1 MKFISNRIKFLII
14 TLLFSFSF
22 SQDYFD
28 VSIES
33 TGVSQL
39 IIFQESISGLQDGD
53 EIGVFD
59 NQAILN
65 SQDCSNQL
73 GELLVGSDVWS
84 GSQIALSSIGSI
96 NNCAF
101 GGFQLPGFVDGNSVI
116 VKVHRSGITYDTNL
130 TFSAGTGTFG
140 DLFMAISDIEVLGAD
155 DGGDGQISDGC
166 DLPNNNLYVTSEGS
180 VLYNSSS
187 AIGGF
192 QFDVDGASVSGGSG
206 GDAGSAGF
214 VVSAGGST
222 ILGFSFT
229 GASFGPGC
237 GTMVDLA
244 VSSGEPTGLSG
255 IVMSDPSG
263 SALSFDYYSGG
274 GNEDVLGCTDDSA
287 CNFNADANV
296 DDGSCEYALE
306 NFDCDGNC
314 IVEIDCSGECGGDAV
329 VDECGECNGPGAIY
343 ECGCEEIADNACDCD
358 GNIVDECGECGGD
371 GASFEC
377 WDGDIVCDSLEC
389 SEEPASNVLVSFGDV
404 DFNNSTVDIL
414 MDNSSPVGGF
424 QFSLTGASIISASGG
439 LAAENGFTLSNS
451 PDTVLGFSLTG
462 GSIPSGQGVLTQI
475 TVSFEG
481 SEICLSNV
489 IFSSALGE
497 AYDVELGDCFA
508 SDVVL
513 GCTDSLACNF
523 NEQATADDGSC
534 TYAEDFGWCDCNE
547 NIFDCSGECGGDA
560 LVDECGECGGD
571 NSSCSGCTDD
581 DALNYDD
588 EAIIDDGSCEY
599 EDYEGGIV
607 INEINYNP
615 ASSFDQSDTDYEFV
629 ELYNNYESDVD
640 LSEWNLESSNIDFT
654 FGDFILS
661 QGEYLLLA
669 RNSET
674 FEGSIAHGGGSL
686 LNNGDTI
693 TLTDDNGQIVD
704 IVVYSDGFQGDDDN
718 WPQGADAEGATLELV
733 NSNLDNSIPESW
745 QASYV
750 IPGGTPGYENSS
762 APEDVLGCTD
772 DSACNFNADA
782 NVDDGSCEYALE
794 NFDCDGNCIVEIDCS
809 GECGGDAVVDEC
821 GECNGPGAIYECG
834 CEEIADNACDC
845 DGNIVD
851 ECGECGGDGASFEC
865 WDGDIVCDSLECS
878 EEPEQG
884 FEVTIETTGVSQLII
899 FQASIS
905 GLEDGDQLGIFDGE
919 GILNSGD
926 CSADFGELLVGPISD
941 GTWSGSQLNLT
952 AIGSIDNCAF
962 GGFKLPGYVDGNP
975 VIVKVFREGEVFD
988 TNLTFSAGTGTYG
1001 DLFMAISEIEVL
1013 SGSDIL
1019 GCTDDSACNYD
1030 LEATLNDGSC
1040 EYALENFDCDGNC
1053 TVEVDCSGECAGDA
1067 IVDEC
1072 GECNGDGSSCAVY
1085 IESSLSTS
1093 VDEADLEDLDAFEE
1107 NFELLIESQLGL
1119 PDGSVEIISVTIL
1132 RDIEVIIEYSITLT
1146 DEELAESEFID
1157 EGSIQ
1162 DALDEVE
1169 SDIEE
1174 GGATFVEG
1182 CTDDSACNYDS
1193 DATLNDGSCEY
1204 ALENFD
1210 CDGNCIVEVDCSGE
1224 CAGDA
1229 IVDECGECNG
1239 PGAIYECGCEEVA
1252 DDACDCDGSTFDEC
1266 GECGGDNSQ
1275 CTGCIDEQA
1284 LNFDDEAIVEC
1295 DDCCLYPEDVGCTDS
1310 EACNFG
1316 DFAIS
1321 CDDCC
1326 DYGNE
1331 YFLDTDGD
1339 GLGYGLGDIYCEEDA
1354 PEGWVTNDEDSYP
1367 NCNSNVVDA
1376 CDICD
1381 GDNSSCSGCT
1391 DPEAFNYDMDAVV
1404 DDGSCIYIPLDFV
1417 YSQSTQQGFYFVLSS
1432 LIDGES
1438 LVEGEDWI
1446 GAFNGDT
1453 CVGSIPWSGEYTTI
1467 PAMGDDGSDYSDGYL
1482 QVNDMPSFV
1491 IYDGSEGSYYPAEPS
1506 EDIPWENNLF
1516 ATLDFINVYP
1526 DCNDDLGGSA
1536 FVDDC
1541 GVCSDGLT
1549 GHIANSDDIGCGC
1562 FAEFPQVYYFDV
1574 DLDGL
1579 GSGGDG
1585 EALYCSYLSDTLT
1598 DNTQY
1603 TLPQD
1608 GWVLD
1613 GGDTCP
1619 YDSENDADSDGL
1631 CGDVDEYPNCAANFY
1646 DCNEDCGGSAF
1657 IDDCGVCSE
1666 GLTDHPENS
1675 DIDCDGVCFGEA
1687 FENECGCVEGTTGLE
1702 EGFCLGC
1709 TDSNAWNC
1717 PDCPDAH
1724 NGNPDATVDDGSC
1737 IYAPDGWS
1745 FNQSTLQAFYFI
1757 ADADIDGS
1765 PISDGDWIGVFN
1777 GDICAGFWPW
1787 EGPYTAIPAMGDD
1800 GEDYSE
1806 GYFALGDFPEFRI
1819 YDGDIGQSFGAMP
1832 SENISWVNNGLSTL
1846 DFLSGFSSV
1855 TYTIDLNFG
1864 ANLVSFPALPED
1876 SSIGNIM
1883 QSIEE
1888 TVDGV
1893 IGEGVAANLLPN
1905 GQWVGSLDNISPT
1918 SGYWVKQTT
1927 SDELE
1932 VTGLP
1937 YDSDILFDLHFGAN
1951 LISYPFLGSA
1961 AIEETLPENA
1971 YEYLTGIIGEGV
1983 AATLLPNGSWAGSL
1997 EALQGKEGY
2006 WFISSGAFE
2015 FSYIPPIGTARSN
2028 FVELPDVPFEF
2039 DYAQSTKQA
2048 FYFVSDVE
2056 GADIG
2061 DWILAYSG
2069 DNVVGARMWSG
2080 SLVDVPV
2087 MGQDD
2092 QLSTAGYCMPEDTVK
2107 FKLFKADTGDLIDL
2121 TGSYDGWSDLSISFI
2136 ESLSYDSS
2144 SMVEGF
2150 GLSSIYPNPFNP
2162 STTIE
2167 FYAEIESSVNVSVYD
2182 LNGRLVDR
2190 IMDSSIGAGYHS
2202 VTWDASSFSSGIYIV
2217 QVQFDGSVHSSKI
2230 MLVK

>member
-1 MKFISNRIKFLII
+1 MIDPNLDNSLP
-14 TLLFSFSF
+14 
-22 SQDYFD
+22 
-28 VSIES
+28 ES
-33 TGVSQL
+33 W
-39 IIFQESISGLQDGD
+39 
-53 EIGVFD
+53 
-59 NQAILN
+59 QASYVIP
-65 SQDCSNQL
+65 
-73 GELLVGSDVWS
+73 
-84 GSQIALSSIGSI
+84 
-96 NNCAF
+96 
-101 GGFQLPGFVDGNSVI
+101 GGTPGF
-116 VKVHRSGITYDTNL
+116 
-130 TFSAGTGTFG
+130 
-140 DLFMAISDIEVLGAD
+140 E
-155 DGGDGQISDGC
+155 
-166 DLPNNNLYVTSEGS
+166 
-180 VLYNSSS
+180 NSS
-187 AIGGF
+187 A
-192 QFDVDGASVSGGSG
+192 
-206 GDAGSAGF
+206 
-214 VVSAGGST
+214 
-222 ILGFSFT
+222 
-229 GASFGPGC
+229 P
-237 GTMVDLA
+237 
-244 VSSGEPTGLSG
+244 
-255 IVMSDPSG
+255 
-263 SALSFDYYSGG
+263 
-274 GNEDVLGCTDDSA
+274 EDVLGCTDDSA
-287 CNFNADANV
+287 CNFNGEANV

-314 IVEIDCSGECGGDAV
+314 IVEVDCFGECGGDAV
-329 VDECGECNGPGAIY
+329 VDECGECGGDGIVDGTCDCEGNVDLGCGCGEPAAEENFDCDGNCIVEVDCFGECGGDAVVDECGECGGDGAIY

-358 GNIVDECGECGGD
+358 GNIVDECGECGGS

-377 WDGDIVCDSLEC
+377 WDGDVVCDGSEC
-389 SEEPASNVLVSFGDV
+389 SEEPV
-404 DFNNSTVDIL
+404 
-414 MDNSSPVGGF
+414 
-424 QFSLTGASIISASGG
+424 
-439 LAAENGFTLSNS
+439 
-451 PDTVLGFSLTG
+451 
-462 GSIPSGQGVLTQI
+462 
-475 TVSFEG
+475 
-481 SEICLSNV
+481 
-489 IFSSALGE
+489 
-497 AYDVELGDCFA
+497 
-508 SDVVL
+508 
-513 GCTDSLACNF
+513 
-523 NEQATADDGSC
+523 
-534 TYAEDFGWCDCNE
+534 
-547 NIFDCSGECGGDA
+547 
-560 LVDECGECGGD
+560 
-571 NSSCSGCTDD
+571 
-581 DALNYDD
+581 
-588 EAIIDDGSCEY
+588 
-599 EDYEGGIV
+599 
-607 INEINYNP
+607 
-615 ASSFDQSDTDYEFV
+615 
-629 ELYNNYESDVD
+629 
-640 LSEWNLESSNIDFT
+640 
-654 FGDFILS
+654 
-661 QGEYLLLA
+661 
-669 RNSET
+669 
-674 FEGSIAHGGGSL
+674 
-686 LNNGDTI
+686 
-693 TLTDDNGQIVD
+693 
-704 IVVYSDGFQGDDDN
+704 
-718 WPQGADAEGATLELV
+718 
-733 NSNLDNSIPESW
+733 
-745 QASYV
+745 
-750 IPGGTPGYENSS
+750 
-762 APEDVLGCTD
+762 
-772 DSACNFNADA
+772 
-782 NVDDGSCEYALE
+782 
-794 NFDCDGNCIVEIDCS
+794 
-809 GECGGDAVVDEC
+809 
-821 GECNGPGAIYECG
+821 
-834 CEEIADNACDC
+834 
-845 DGNIVD
+845 
-851 ECGECGGDGASFEC
+851 
-865 WDGDIVCDSLECS
+865 
-878 EEPEQG
+878 QG
-884 FEVTIETTGVSQLII
+884 FELTIETTGVSQLII
-899 FQASIS
+899 FQSSIS
-905 GLEDGDQLGIFDGE
+905 GLEDGDQLGIFDAQ

-926 CSADFGELLVGPISD
+926 CASDFGELLVGPISS
-941 GTWSGSQLNLT
+941 GTWNGTQLNLT
-952 AIGSIDNCAF
+952 AIGSINNCAF
-962 GGFKLPGYVDGNP
+962 GGFQLPGYVDGNP
-975 VIVKVFREGEVFD
+975 VIVKVFRESEIYD

-1019 GCTDDSACNYD
+1019 GCTDDIACNYD
-1030 LEATLNDGSC
+1030 SEATLNDGSC

-1053 TVEVDCSGECAGDA
+1053 IVEVDCFGECGGDT

-1072 GECNGDGSSCAVY
+1072 GECDGDGSSCAVY

-1093 VDEADLEDLDAFEE
+1093 VNEADLEDLEVFEE

-1132 RDIEVIIEYSITLT
+1132 RDIEVIVEYSITLT
-1146 DEELAESEFID
+1146 DEELAESEFVD

-1162 DALDEVE
+1162 DALDVVE

-1174 GGATFVEG
+1174 SGATFVEG
-1182 CTDDSACNYDS
+1182 CTDDIACNYDS
-1193 DATLNDGSCEY
+1193 EATLNDGSCEY

-1210 CDGNCIVEVDCSGE
+1210 CDGNCLVEIDCSGE

-1229 IVDECGECNG
+1229 VVDECGECNG

-1252 DDACDCDGSTFDEC
+1252 DDACDCDGNAFDEC

-1275 CTGCIDEQA
+1275 CTGCVDEQA
-1284 LNFDDEAIVEC
+1284 LNYDDEAIVEC
-1295 DDCCLYPEDVGCTDS
+1295 DDCCLYPEDVGCTDL

-1316 DFAIS
+1316 DFTIA

-1354 PEGWVTNDEDSYP
+1354 PEGWVLNDEDSYP
-1367 NCNSNVVDA
+1367 NCSSNEVDA

-1391 DPEAFNYDMDAVV
+1391 DSEAFNYDADALV
-1404 DDGSCIYIPLDFV
+1404 DNGSCIYIPLDFV

-1446 GAFNGDT
+1446 GAFSGDT

-1482 QVNDMPSFV
+1482 QVNEMPSFV
-1491 IYDGSEGSYYPAEPS
+1491 IYDGSEDSYYPAEPS

-1526 DCNDDLGGSA
+1526 DCNNDLGGSA

-1541 GVCSDGLT
+1541 GICAEGLT

-1574 DLDGL
+1574 DSDGL
-1579 GSGGDG
+1579 GNGGDG

-1598 DNTQY
+1598 NNTEY
-1603 TLPQD
+1603 TLPLD

-1613 GGDTCP
+1613 GSDACP

-1631 CGDVDEYPNCAANFY
+1631 CGDVDGCPYDSENDADSDGLCGDVDGCPYDSENDADSDGLCGDVDGCPYDSENDADSDGLCGDVDECPYDSENDADSDGLCGDVDECPYDSENDADSDGLCGDVDGCPYDSENDADSDGLCGDVDTCPYDSENDADGDDICGDVDTCPYDSENDADGDDICGDVDEYPNCAANFY

-1717 PDCPDAH
+1717 PECPDAH
-1724 NGNPDATVDDGSC
+1724 NGNPNATVDDGSC
-1737 IYAPDGWS
+1737 IYAPEEWS

-1777 GDICAGFWPW
+1777 GDVCAGFWPW

-1806 GYFALGDFPEFRI
+1806 GYFSLGDFPEFRI
-1819 YDGDIGQSFGAMP
+1819 YDGEIGQSFGAMP

-1876 SSIGNIM
+1876 NSIGNIM

-1905 GQWVGSLDNISPT
+1905 GQWVGSLDNISAT

-1927 SDELE
+1927 SDELN

-1937 YDSDILFDLHFGAN
+1937 YDSGLVFDLHFGAN

-1961 AIEETLPENA
+1961 AIDETLPENA

-1997 EALQGKEGY
+1997 DALQGKEGY
-2006 WFISSGAFE
+2006 WFISSGAFD
-2015 FSYIPPIGTARSN
+2015 FSYIPPIGTARTN
-2028 FVELPDVPFEF
+2028 FAELPDVPFEF

-2048 FYFVSDVE
+2048 FYFVSEIE
-2056 GADIG
+2056 GASIG
-2061 DWILAYSG
+2061 DWLLAYSG
-2069 DNVVGARMWSG
+2069 DNVVGARMWNG
-2080 SLVDVPV
+2080 DLVDIPA

-2092 QLSTAGYCMPEDTVK
+2092 QLSTAGYCMPEDIVK
-2107 FKLFKADTGDLIDL
+2107 FKLFKSNTGELIDL
-2121 TGSYDGWSDLSISFI
+2121 TGSYDGWSDLSITFI

-2190 IMDSSIGAGYHS
+2190 IMDSSISAGSHS